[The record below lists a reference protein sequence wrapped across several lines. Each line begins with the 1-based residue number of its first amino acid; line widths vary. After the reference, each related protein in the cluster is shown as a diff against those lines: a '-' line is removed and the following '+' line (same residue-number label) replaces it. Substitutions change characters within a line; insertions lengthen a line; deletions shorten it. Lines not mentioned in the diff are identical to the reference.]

1 MCQQTTLHTWS
12 YHITL
17 VNMLYS
23 GWVQYLLSIPGIAAN
38 DRCNISHNFTFYFR
52 FQYPMLCCAFHL
64 CNCFYVAFI
73 QHGRKE
79 GGQVC
84 GVMII
89 CLKILACLI
98 SVNVFSL
105 LFFLF
110 IMRFII
116 IIIIIIIIIE
126 LTHSKT
132 ILENTVENEPQP
144 VALNFKNLSQYSSR
158 SK

>member
-23 GWVQYLLSIPGIAAN
+23 GWVQYLLSIPRVEAN
-38 DRCNISHNFTFYFR
+38 DRCNISHNFNFYFQ
-52 FQYPMLCCAFHL
+52 FQCPMLCCAFHL
-64 CNCFYVAFI
+64 YNCFYVAFI
-73 QHGRKE
+73 QHGRKV

-89 CLKILACLI
+89 CFKILACLI

-110 IMRFII
+110 IMGFIIVII
-116 IIIIIIIIIE
+116 IIITE

-132 ILENTVENEPQP
+132 ILENAVEIEPQP
-144 VALNFKNLSQYSSR
+144 VALDFKNLSQYSSP

>member
-1 MCQQTTLHTWS
+1 MCQQTTFHTWS

-23 GWVQYLLSIPGIAAN
+23 GRIQYLLSIPGIVAN

-52 FQYPMLCCAFHL
+52 FQFPMLCCAFHL

-73 QHGRKE
+73 QHGRE
-79 GGQVC
+79 VGGQVC

-89 CLKILACLI
+89 YWKILACLI

-110 IMRFII
+110 IMGFIIVII
-116 IIIIIIIIIE
+116 IIIITE

-132 ILENTVENEPQP
+132 ILENAVEIEPQP
-144 VALNFKNLSQYSSR
+144 VALDFKNLSQYSSP